1 MEKKNKGRQKIEMV
15 KIKNESNLQV
25 TFSKRR
31 SGLFKKASELSTLCG
46 AEIAII
52 VYSPGRKAFSFGH
65 PNVETVID
73 RIVNNN
79 PPPSHQ
85 PNNLQPSEIHQNYII
100 QDLNN
105 HLTQVMNQLEF
116 EKKRNEELKK
126 IREISKR
133 PENWWEEPIEKL
145 DLAQA
150 YEFKGMLENLK
161 KEVTFEAKKYFQAN
175 IPHQNFDVGN
185 SSNAPFGVDDG
196 NNNFNVG
203 NSSNASFGINGG
215 DNYFYVGNSSNDFFG
230 VDGSNNINLD
240 FDQYHQRRMVDM
252 NASSNHGMIL
262 PNHSI
267 PFGNNNHGSITNE
280 FVPRNNMN
288 YIPDFNQNQNMT
300 LKEENKHH
308 HVGHPPHSRSD
319 YS

>member
-196 NNNFNVG
+196 NN
-203 NSSNASFGINGG
+203 
-215 DNYFYVGNSSNDFFG
+215 
-230 VDGSNNINLD
+230 INLD